1 MLAVT
6 TDDGAEAVVWFM
18 TKEPWLTFATELLE
32 RESAVQKQLATSL
45 IPAPR
50 SIAVDLGGAHAG
62 APAHLMSRLDGR
74 RPCV

>member
-6 TDDGAEAVVWFM
+6 TDDGAEAVVRFM

-32 RESAVQKQLATSL
+32 RESAVQQQLATSL

-50 SIAVDLGGAHAG
+50 SIAVDLGGAH
-62 APAHLMSRLDGR
+62 
-74 RPCV
+74 RPT